1 MVASRPI
8 ILASASPRR
17 RELLTETGI
26 AFEILTTDITEHD
39 AESSPHL
46 LPTDLAREN
55 ARLKAQAVAALRPKR
70 WVLGADTVV
79 ALEKRLFGKP
89 ASLDQAKEFLRAL
102 SGQTH
107 EVITGCAL
115 IAPEGEAEIFHDVSR
130 VTFRVLMEETIARY
144 LAEVSVLDKAGAY
157 ALQERGEWIIE
168 RVEGSRTN
176 VIGLPTE
183 AIERVFIRRG
193 LL

>member
-1 MVASRPI
+1 VSEEQI

-17 RELLTETGI
+17 HELLGQMGVRFEVVTAETP
-26 AFEILTTDITEHD
+26 EHD
-39 AESSPHL
+39 AESAPHL
-46 LPTDLAREN
+46 SPVDLALEN
-55 ARLKAQAVAALRPKR
+55 ARRKAQAVAALRPGR

-79 ALEKRLFGKP
+79 ALEKMVLGKP
-89 ASLDQAKEFLRAL
+89 DSVEQARDFLAML

-115 IAPEGEAEIFHDVSR
+115 IAPDGEAEVFHEISR
-130 VTFRVLMEETIARY
+130 VTFRVLTGDAIERY
-144 LAEVSVLDKAGAY
+144 LAEVAVGDKAGAY
-157 ALQERGEWIIE
+157 ALQERGEWIVE
-168 RVEGSRTN
+168 RVVGSRAN

-183 AIERVFIRRG
+183 ALERVFKKRG

>member
-1 MVASRPI
+1 MGVR
-8 ILASASPRR
+8 
-17 RELLTETGI
+17 
-26 AFEILTTDITEHD
+26 FEIITANVREHD

-46 LPTDLAREN
+46 SPIDLAREN
-55 ARLKAQAVAALRPKR
+55 ARQKAQAVATQALHR

-79 ALEKRLFGKP
+79 ALGTRLFGKP
-89 ASLDQAKEFLRAL
+89 ASLDQARDFLRAL
-102 SGQTH
+102 SGHTH

-115 IAPEGEAEIFHDVSR
+115 IAPGGELEMFHDVTR
-130 VTFRVLMEETIARY
+130 VTFRALADETIARY
-144 LAEVSVLDKAGAY
+144 LAEVCVLDKAGAY
-157 ALQERGEWIIE
+157 ALQEHGDWIVE

-183 AIERVFIRRG
+183 ALEKVFLRRG